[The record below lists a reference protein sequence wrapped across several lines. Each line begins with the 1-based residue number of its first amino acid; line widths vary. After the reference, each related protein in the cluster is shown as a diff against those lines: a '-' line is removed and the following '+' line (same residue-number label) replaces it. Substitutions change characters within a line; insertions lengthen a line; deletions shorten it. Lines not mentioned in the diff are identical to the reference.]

1 MNILALFSKFQT
13 EQDCYDYLEGIRFK
27 DGAYCPL
34 CGGTEVRK
42 KTEAG
47 RTGRWQCKDCKSS
60 FNVLSGT
67 FLQKT
72 RVSLR
77 KWVLAIGIMVDAK
90 KSLSSYQLARDLE
103 LTQMTAWYM
112 QQRIRMAMA
121 EDKLGFLAGVVEA
134 DEAYIGG
141 KKRKPNKREDDEPHS
156 GGANKTAVIGVAERG
171 GKVVAMPVDRVTA
184 DDIEVMFAMHVDER
198 QSVLMT
204 DTSPLYKRFG
214 DLLNGGFLS
223 HETVNHNVQY
233 ADGDIHVNMIEGFWQ
248 LLKRALYGSHHHYT
262 RFWMPFYV
270 AEASWKYN
278 HRKDADPFGTFFR
291 QCFTYP

>member
-1 MNILALFSKFQT
+1 MNILALTSKFQN
-13 EQDCYDYLEGIRFK
+13 EQDCYDYLEEIRFK
-27 DGAYCPL
+27 DGSYCPL
-34 CGGTEVRK
+34 CGGTAVAK
-42 KTEAG
+42 KKEKN
-47 RTGRWQCKDCKSS
+47 RIGRWQCRDCKSS

-77 KWVLAIGIMVDAK
+77 KWVIAIGLMVNAK
-90 KSLSSYQLARDLE
+90 KSLSSCQLARDLE

-112 QQRIRMAMA
+112 QQRIRMAMS
-121 EDKLGFLAGVVEA
+121 ENRLGFLAGVVEV

-156 GGANKTAVIGVAERG
+156 GGSGKTAVIGIAERG
-171 GKVVAMPVDRVTA
+171 GKVTAMPVDKVTA

-198 QSVLMT
+198 QSVLMS
-204 DTSPLYKRFG
+204 DTSPLYKRKF
-214 DLLNGGFLS
+214 GFLM
-223 HETVNHNVQY
+223 HKKVNHNVQY

-262 RFWMPFYV
+262 RFWMPFYI

-278 HRKDADPFGTFFR
+278 HRKDSDPFGSFFR

>member
-1 MNILALFSKFQT
+1 MNILALTTKFQT
-13 EQDCYDYLEGIRFK
+13 EQDCFDYLEDVRFK

-42 KTEAG
+42 KNEKG
-47 RTGRWQCKDCKSS
+47 RVGRWQCKGCKSS

-67 FLQKT
+67 FLQQT

-77 KWVLAIGIMVDAK
+77 KWVIAIGLMVNAK
-90 KSLSSYQLARDLE
+90 KSLSSCQLARDLE

-121 EDKLGFLAGVVEA
+121 ENKLGFLAGVVEA

-156 GGANKTAVIGVAERG
+156 GSGKTAVIGVAERG
-171 GKVVAMPVDRVTA
+171 GKVVAMPVDKVTA
-184 DDIEVMFAMHVDER
+184 DDIDVMFAMHVDER

-204 DTSPLYKRFG
+204 DTSPLYKRKF
-214 DLLNGGFLS
+214 GFLL
-223 HETVNHNVQY
+223 HKKVNHAVQY

-262 RFWMPFYV
+262 RFWMPFYI

-278 HRKDADPFGTFFR
+278 HRGDPDSFGSFFN